1 MKPRTLAALAVL
13 SLVPAAAAQQPAPGA
28 APAAPQVFPT
38 EYVLKLTPDQIN
50 ALYDEVDK
58 STGSHVDIERMKALI
73 RAQVIAQ
80 NEAAKAAQAAPA
92 ATPPKP

>member
-13 SLVPAAAAQQPAPGA
+13 SLIPAAHAQQPAPGA
-28 APAAPQVFPT
+28 DGAPQVFPK

>member
-1 MKPRTLAALAVL
+1 MKHRSLTALAL
-13 SLVPAAAAQQPAPGA
+13 LALAPAAAAQQGAPPPA
-28 APAAPQVFPT
+28 QVFPP

-73 RAQVIAQ
+73 RSQVIAQ
-80 NEAAKAAQAAPA
+80 NEAVARAAQSAPAPA
-92 ATPPKP
+92 APPKP